1 MEKAKRKCF
10 NEVHVVSDAKEVI
23 RALKGDDDRSIR
35 SIISDIKGLA
45 SLFSFIDFFFL
56 YLEVSMVKLISLSN
70 STILLVRILYGR
82 GQPLS

>member
-1 MEKAKRKCF
+1 MQVLTKELKLPLQKRRKWGRSLVTLEKAKRKCF

-45 SLFSFIDFFFL
+45 SLFSFIDLFF
-56 YLEVSMVKLISLSN
+56 Y
-70 STILLVRILYGR
+70 T
-82 GQPLS
+82 